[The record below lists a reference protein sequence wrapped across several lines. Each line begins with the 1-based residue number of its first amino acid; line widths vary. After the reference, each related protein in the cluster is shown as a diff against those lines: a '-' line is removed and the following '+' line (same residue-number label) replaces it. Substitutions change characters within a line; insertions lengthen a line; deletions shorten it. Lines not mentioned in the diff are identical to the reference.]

1 MDTIRGFSPK
11 SVNFFRFSRNDR
23 GGLPLPFPSCA
34 PVEIGFAD
42 GRQFSFDK
50 SLLQRNE
57 KKKDLWRITLKEHS
71 NLTGN
76 VEYWTLLA

>member
-11 SVNFFRFSRNDR
+11 SANFFRLSRNDR

-34 PVEIGFAD
+34 PAEIAFAD

-57 KKKDLWRITLKEHS
+57 KKKDL
-71 NLTGN
+71 
-76 VEYWTLLA
+76 